1 MDFGAYNR
9 LASRN
14 LDKKYLLPSFAV
26 TKDLPGLEGSTAL
39 DPQIWALERQAAWL
53 ALDPWNWALE
63 RQLAGAR
70 SLICSARSPPL
81 LQHFN
86 FS

>member
-1 MDFGAYNR
+1 
-9 LASRN
+9 

-39 DPQIWALERQAAWL
+39 DPHKGGARAPSCGWRSIPSFGRSIAKLLL
-53 ALDPWNWALE
+53 ALDPKDVALDP
-63 RQLAGAR
+63 
-70 SLICSARSPPL
+70 SPL

>member
-1 MDFGAYNR
+1 
-9 LASRN
+9 

-53 ALDPWNWALE
+53 ALDPWIWALD
-63 RQLAGAR
+63 RQAAAGAR
-70 SLICSARSPPL
+70 SLICGARSLTTSSALQL
-81 LQHFN
+81 LLIYLQA
-86 FS
+86 